1 MVMDRHEP
9 HAAHGMH
16 CIDRFDCDDIRCVS
30 EAEVM
35 SARLL
40 ATKLVKEG
48 EGLRLRMYKCTSDK
62 WTIGWGHNIE
72 DNGIP
77 EVIADAL
84 LEYDLDSVC
93 VRLESQDFWSSLCAA
108 RQAVL
113 VDMCFNLG
121 WPRLSGFRK
130 MLGYVRLADYQAASR
145 EMLDSKWARQVGGRA
160 EKLAK
165 IMRTGVV

>member
-1 MVMDRHEP
+1 
-9 HAAHGMH
+9 
-16 CIDRFDCDDIRCVS
+16 
-30 EAEVM
+30 M

-40 ATKLVKEG
+40 ARKLIKEH
-48 EGLRLRMYKCTSDK
+48 EGLRLKPYECTAGKLS
-62 WTIGWGHNIE
+62 IGYGRNLD
-72 DNGIP
+72 DNGIS
-77 EVIADAL
+77 EVEANAL
-84 LEYDLDSVC
+84 LDNDLDSVC
-93 VRLESQDFWSSLCAA
+93 LRLESQDFWPSLCAA

-113 VDMCFNLG
+113 MDMCFNLG

-165 IMRTGVV
+165 IMRTGEV